1 MVHQGL
7 EVVGALVVLQGP
19 GEAPEAGPA
28 QCLLHG
34 RHEELGPA
42 HLRPGRRALLLDTWP
57 GTPSDVPPTR
67 PIPAEAAGRDPRE
80 RRPAESSAGASC
92 SLCPRVQAP
101 PFHKLPTPL
110 AHSQGHAS
118 APQGLTAPQGTFTLH
133 TLGER
138 WTRGE
143 EGRKAGRR
151 GPGFPVL
158 SSAPLGGQA
167 PAARPLP
174 DSTRPLALPA
184 ASQKRGSAGSAG
196 LPGGLAA
203 QAVSQRV
210 PTASA

>member
-1 MVHQGL
+1 MKHPKL
-7 EVVGALVVLQGP
+7 ARLSACFTAAMKSL
-19 GEAPEAGPA
+19 APHTCAPDAGPS
-28 QCLLHG
+28 CWT
-34 RHEELGPA
+34 RGPA
-42 HLRPGRRALLLDTWP
+42 PRQTCRLPVSSQRRQPGGTRGKDGPPRAARGRAAVCVP
-57 GTPSDVPPTR
+57 GCRLHPST
-67 PIPAEAAGRDPRE
+67 
-80 RRPAESSAGASC
+80 SS
-92 SLCPRVQAP
+92 
-101 PFHKLPTPL
+101 PTPL

-118 APQGLTAPQGTFTLH
+118 APQGLTAPRGTFTLH
-133 TLGER
+133 MLGER